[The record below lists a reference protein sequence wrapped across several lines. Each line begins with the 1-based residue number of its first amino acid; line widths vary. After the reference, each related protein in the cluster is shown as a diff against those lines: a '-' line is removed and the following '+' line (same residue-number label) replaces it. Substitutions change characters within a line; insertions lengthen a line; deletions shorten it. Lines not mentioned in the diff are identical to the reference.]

1 MVVFIVTALK
11 LEVPDVTDIDW
22 ELSAGHVE
30 DGAAPVLTEPVRVH
44 RGGHDDHSQRPLAAP
59 GPALD
64 CRLQDITQSE
74 RSQTDP
80 LSTDLHNSK
89 EDVGVDGPL
98 VGLVQHDPAVA
109 GELVVQHRLSEQ
121 HPVGL
126 VE

>member
-22 ELSAGHVE
+22 ELPAGHVE

-44 RGGHDDHSQRPLAAP
+44 CGGHVDHSQRPLAAP

-80 LSTDLHNSK
+80 LTFTTPKRMSVLTVLSWASSSTTQL
-89 EDVGVDGPL
+89 
-98 VGLVQHDPAVA
+98 
-109 GELVVQHRLSEQ
+109 
-121 HPVGL
+121 
-126 VE
+126 